1 MKYLVLIYSSPQTWN
16 SMTQEE
22 RDTVVREHVA
32 LEQELIESG
41 EYLGGNALAD
51 EAQGKMI
58 KYADGKP
65 IVTDGPFIGV
75 KEHLAG
81 YDVIECATPERA
93 LEVALRN
100 PHARLDGIELRPIM
114 DLGGTEMCG

>member
-1 MKYLVLIYSSPQTWN
+1 MKYLILIYSSPQTWN
-16 SMTQEE
+16 SMSQEE
-22 RDTVVREHVA
+22 RDEVVREHVA
-32 LEQELIESG
+32 LEQELIASG

-51 EAQGKMI
+51 SAQGKMI
-58 KYADGKP
+58 TYADDKP
-65 IVTDGPFIGV
+65 IITDGPFIGT

-81 YDVIECATPERA
+81 YDVIECASPERA

-114 DLGGTEMCG
+114 DLGGTEMCM

>member
-16 SMTQEE
+16 ALS
-22 RDTVVREHVA
+22 RDDRDALVREHVA
-32 LEQELIESG
+32 LEQELIASG

-51 EAQGKMI
+51 EAQTKTI
-58 KYADGKP
+58 TYADDKP
-65 IVTDGPFIGV
+65 IVTDGPFIGA

-93 LEVALRN
+93 LEIALRN

-114 DLGGTEMCG
+114 DLGGTEMCV